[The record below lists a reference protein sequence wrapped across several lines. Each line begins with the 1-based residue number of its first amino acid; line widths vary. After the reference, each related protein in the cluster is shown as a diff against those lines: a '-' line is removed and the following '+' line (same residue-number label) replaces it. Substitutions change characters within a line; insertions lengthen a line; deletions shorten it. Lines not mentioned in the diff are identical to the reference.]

1 MDGWEMRK
9 DNIKYSENFLAPGV
23 ELHCLY
29 GSNKQTVERLQY
41 KKDKVFAETPNLIY
55 GNGDG
60 TVNSRSLEAC
70 VSWKSLQKQNV
81 TAVELVNSD
90 HMGILADQRAI
101 DYIVNLL
108 KEEI

>member
-1 MDGWEMRK
+1 MRL
-9 DNIKYSENFLAPGV
+9 DNLDYSTNFRAPDV
-23 ELHCLY
+23 EVHCLY
-29 GSNKQTVERLQY
+29 GSNKKTVERLQY
-41 KKDKVFAETPNLIY
+41 KKAKVFEETPSLVY

-70 VSWKSLQKQNV
+70 TSWKHLQNERI
-81 TAVELVNSD
+81 TAVELRDSD

-101 DYIVNLL
+101 DYIVNLM